1 MIDPAEHTGKVVTV
15 RGPIEPADLG
25 LCLPH
30 EHLLCRLDLGFDWPD
45 EGTDPGAAA
54 FAAAPITLDN
64 LERVHREPDGNRS
77 NQRLDDAVDEVLEEL
92 ELFRTLGGGGVVDQT
107 TADFGRDLSGL
118 LSLSRTT
125 GVHVVAGSG
134 RYTADFQPT
143 GTTDSTVDELAA
155 EIVADLLADRLAG
168 GIPCGVIGEVGASSP
183 HILPAELRSLRA
195 AALAQL
201 RTGAP
206 VSIHAQA
213 PDHTGLEALLI
224 LKEYGVDP
232 GRVAICHLDSGID
245 LDYQREIAREGAWL
259 SYDWFG
265 WNVPGGGGAGE
276 LPHSDRERVAA
287 VAELVGEGLGDQLLL
302 SHDVA

>member
-1 MIDPAEHTGKVVTV
+1 M
-15 RGPIEPADLG
+15 
-25 LCLPH
+25 
-30 EHLLCRLDLGFDWPD
+30 
-45 EGTDPGAAA
+45 
-54 FAAAPITLDN
+54 
-64 LERVHREPDGNRS
+64 
-77 NQRLDDAVDEVLEEL
+77 
-92 ELFRTLGGGGVVDQT
+92 
-107 TADFGRDLSGL
+107 
-118 LSLSRTT
+118 
-125 GVHVVAGSG
+125 
-134 RYTADFQPT
+134 
-143 GTTDSTVDELAA
+143 DELAA

-232 GRVAICHLDSGID
+232 SRVAICHLDSGID
-245 LDYQREIAREGAWL
+245 LDYQREIAREGAFL

-265 WNVPGGGGAGE
+265 WNVPGNARDVDD
-276 LPHSDRERVAA
+276 LPHSDRERIAA

-302 SHDVA
+302 SHDVATKIQLTAWGGCGYSHLLRTLPAFFARRGVDAAALRRVMVDNPARWLTWSAPRSH